1 MYLRVS
7 RVHFDSAKYDEML
20 PLVQQVPGAVQGLPG
35 NQSVSIG
42 MDRATGS
49 GNVVSIWD
57 TAEHAGFNRET
68 APKLGEVVRKIMTLG
83 MQIDPPEIA
92 ELLT

>member
-1 MYLRVS
+1 
-7 RVHFDSAKYDEML
+7 
-20 PLVQQVPGAVQGLPG
+20 
-35 NQSVSIG
+35 

-68 APKLGEVVRKIMTLG
+68 APMLGEVVRKIMPLG
-83 MQIDPPEIA
+83 IQIDPPEIA